1 MNRKTCIY
9 RIFNS
14 SIRSQ
19 TQLTR
24 RAEAL
29 VLPRLGR
36 ATDGEVALLSG
47 RAAVPFGRGFRSWKL
62 LWYVTGGCRSDLWEV
77 LNCIE
82 KKMYNHYHIQ
92 LFYWLSPHS
101 TSLLYYSPLFTT
113 LRHST
118 LQYNIT
124 FIHNLPHSTILSCSV
139 TLLHLAAL
147 THSPSMSHFSV
158 LLHCELR
165 ALPQLQH
172 TTTLHSALHTPQHTS
187 HPTSLQHTSALFT
200 NGPE

>member
-1 MNRKTCIY
+1 
-9 RIFNS
+9 
-14 SIRSQ
+14 
-19 TQLTR
+19 
-24 RAEAL
+24 
-29 VLPRLGR
+29 
-36 ATDGEVALLSG
+36 
-47 RAAVPFGRGFRSWKL
+47 
-62 LWYVTGGCRSDLWEV
+62 
-77 LNCIE
+77 
-82 KKMYNHYHIQ
+82 MYNHYHIQ

-124 FIHNLPHSTILSCSV
+124 FIHNLPHSAILSCSV

-172 TTTLHSALHTPQHTS
+172 TTTPQRTTYIPAYFTPHLVTTHISPFYQRTGITRS
-187 HPTSLQHTSALFT
+187 DFSWSRCVTRNRQYSRLWSLAKTWFLKRRV
-200 NGPE
+200 GPPISPCLYHNFNVSLRRINAYTFNSI